1 MFDSLKF
8 MEIILNDNFLFLKKN
23 IRLSSWNIK
32 NLSLQ
37 DIPVNGV
44 IRPIF
49 TKLDY
54 KWYSPTFLIL
64 LFSWPLS
71 FCIKIEEQQNIQQF
85 ILIYQIWIF
94 LVFWGV
100 QTSVLLFHPRSWH
113 PLEIF
118 GYTTRY
124 LDKLLRS
131 TWYVVINNNK
141 IKQVSKVVL
150 KFGTFFNNSWYDAL
164 LTKRQKRK
172 FMYMCKFYN
181 LRDEIVEWK
190 RVMLIYINKGR

>member
-1 MFDSLKF
+1 M
-8 MEIILNDNFLFLKKN
+8 
-23 IRLSSWNIK
+23 
-32 NLSLQ
+32 
-37 DIPVNGV
+37 
-44 IRPIF
+44 IF
-49 TKLDY
+49 THFP
-54 KWYSPTFLIL
+54 YSRFQLTVVIL
-64 LFSWPLS
+64 H
-71 FCIKIEEQQNIQQF
+71 KIEEQHNIQQF
-85 ILIYQIWIF
+85 ILIYQICIF

-100 QTSVLLFHPRSWH
+100 PTSVLLFHPRSWH

-164 LTKRQKRK
+164 LPNDKK
-172 FMYMCKFYN
+172 MIIYMCKFYN

-190 RVMLIYINKGR
+190 RIMLIYINKGR